1 MPTVACA
8 LLIDLCEPHV
18 GNDSAM
24 SITQRDTASA
34 PASLWRNRDYLL
46 LWGGQTLSN
55 IGSAVSELAFPL
67 LTLLVTHSPAQAGYV
82 AALRALPA
90 LFMTLPAGALV
101 DRWDRRRIMLACDS
115 GRALSL
121 ASIPIAYAFGR
132 LTFWQLIVT
141 AFLEGALMVVFEL
154 AKTAAV
160 AQVVTQVH
168 FTNAV
173 AQDEIV
179 EGVTALVGPS
189 LSGALY
195 TLGAMVPF
203 LTDVVSYMVSL
214 TTLALIRTP
223 FQAERAS
230 VSQPLWADIGSGVRW
245 VWRQP
250 FILTMTLMMGAGAF
264 VLPGAT
270 LITIIL
276 AQRAGASAWLIGLI
290 FAAGGVGV
298 ILGSWVAT
306 RLAYRLTVGQS
317 ILVSRWYFALS
328 WPFYALTPIPIAL
341 GALNFGSGF
350 VDPIEDIAYF
360 SHRLRLIPDA
370 LKGRVISVCRLV
382 PGVMRP
388 LGLALTGFLIQRL
401 GIFPTIWLFWLWLL
415 LATTLLTAAPYV
427 RREREG

>member
-1 MPTVACA
+1 
-8 LLIDLCEPHV
+8 
-18 GNDSAM
+18 M
-24 SITQRDTASA
+24 SITQRDTTSA

-46 LWGGQTLSN
+46 LLGGQTLST

-67 LTLLVTHSPAQAGYV
+67 LVLLVTHSPAQAGYV

-90 LFMTLPAGALV
+90 LFLTLPAGALV
-101 DRWDRRRIMLACDS
+101 DRWDRRRIMLACDI

-121 ASIPIAYAFGR
+121 ATIPVAYTFGL
-132 LTFWQLIVT
+132 LTIWQLFVA
-141 AFLEGALMVVFEL
+141 AFLEGALTVLFGL

-160 AQVVTQVH
+160 AQVVTH
-168 FTNAV
+168 AHYSDAV
-173 AQDEIV
+173 TQDEVV

-195 TLGAMVPF
+195 TLGAMIPF
-203 LTDVVSYMVSL
+203 LTDVVSYFVSL

-223 FQAERAS
+223 FQAERAP
-230 VSQPLWADIGSGVRW
+230 VSHRLWADIGSGVRW

-250 FILTMTLMMGAGAF
+250 FILSMTLMMGAGAF

-276 AQRAGASAWLIGLI
+276 AQRAGASAWMIGLI
-290 FAAGGVGV
+290 FAAGGIGA
-298 ILGSWVAT
+298 ILGSWVAS
-306 RLAYRLTVGQS
+306 RLAHRLTVGQS
-317 ILVSRWYFALS
+317 ILITRWFLALS
-328 WPFYALTPIPIAL
+328 WPFYALTPVPAAL
-341 GALNFGSGF
+341 AALDFGAGF

-360 SHRLRLIPDA
+360 SHRLRLIPDK

-388 LGLALTGFLIQRL
+388 LGLALTGFLIQRI
-401 GIFPTIWLFWLWLL
+401 GIFPTIWLLWIWLL
-415 LATTLLTAAPYV
+415 LATILLTIVPYV